1 MGRTWFITGANR
13 GLGNAI
19 AKRALENGDNVVA
32 TARDLSKLQQV
43 FELSENIL
51 LASLDVQSEAQSQK
65 AIQMALDKF
74 GKIDVLVNNAGF
86 GQLGHFE
93 TVPTEAIQNQF
104 NTNVFGL
111 MNVTRAAL
119 PSMRTQQSGH
129 IFNFSSIGGTL
140 GFDGASI
147 YCATKFA
154 VEGFSESLSLEVQ
167 RFGIDV
173 TIVEPGFFRTDFL
186 DSSSVKYGE
195 KVMDDYGDAVSEQR
209 SEYDNYSHAQPGSPE
224 KLAALI
230 VGVVN
235 EGLSPKRLVV
245 GSDALEMSR
254 NLLKSRKEELELW
267 SSRSIQSDY

>member
-13 GLGNAI
+13 GLGNAV

-43 FELSENIL
+43 FDQSENSL
-51 LASLDVQSEAQSQK
+51 LASLDVQSEEQIQK

-93 TVPTEAIQNQF
+93 TVPPEAIQKQF
-104 NTNVFGL
+104 DTNVFGL

-119 PSMRTQQSGH
+119 PCMRAQRSGL
-129 IFNFSSIGGTL
+129 IFNLSSIGGAL

-195 KVMDDYGDAVSEQR
+195 KVIDDYDDAVSEQR
-209 SEYDNYSHAQPGSPE
+209 SEYDTYSHAQAGSPE

-230 VGVVN
+230 VSVVN
-235 EGLSPKRLVV
+235 EGKSPKRLVI

-254 NLLKSRKEELELW
+254 NLLKSRKAELEFW
-267 SSRSIQSDY
+267 SNRSIQTDY